1 MKQNTKIILIIIM
14 SIFLAVIL
22 TVQNTS
28 KNNIQ
33 SDTIKR
39 PNYKEGS
46 QSLELDVYTQ
56 GNDKPSTIEFEVSPR
71 QYTKDEAMAEVQ
83 MVVEGVYAAK
93 AAHKL
98 AEKYNVEMP
107 IVEQVNAV
115 LFDDKKP
122 SEAVKELMLRDKKI
136 ELADSD
142 WR

>member
-1 MKQNTKIILIIIM
+1 M

-56 GNDKPSTIEFEVSPR
+56 GNDKPSTVEFEVSPR
-71 QYTKDEAMAEVQ
+71 QYTKDEVMQVFDEI
-83 MVVEGVYAAK
+83 
-93 AAHKL
+93 
-98 AEKYNVEMP
+98 YNE
-107 IVEQVNAV
+107 
-115 LFDDKKP
+115 L
-122 SEAVKELMLRDKKI
+122 VK
-136 ELADSD
+136 
-142 WR
+142 

>member
-1 MKQNTKIILIIIM
+1 VKQNTKIILIIIM

-71 QYTKDEAMAEVQ
+71 QYTKDEAMQA
-83 MVVEGVYAAK
+83 
-93 AAHKL
+93 
-98 AEKYNVEMP
+98 
-107 IVEQVNAV
+107 
-115 LFDDKKP
+115 FDEIYILP
-122 SEAVKELMLRDKKI
+122 MTF
-136 ELADSD
+136 
-142 WR
+142 

>member
-56 GNDKPSTIEFEVSPR
+56 GNDKPSTVEFEVSPR
-71 QYTKDEAMAEVQ
+71 QYTKDEVMQVFDEIYNLLPDVIKANNQSLSDVSSNLNLVDSIDGY
-83 MVVEGVYAAK
+83 MVKLEIGR
-93 AAHKL
+93 AH
-98 AEKYNVEMP
+98 V
-107 IVEQVNAV
+107 
-115 LFDDKKP
+115 
-122 SEAVKELMLRDKKI
+122 
-136 ELADSD
+136 
-142 WR
+142 